1 MTAFRSTPAT
11 STSRAS
17 RPRAARRLAG
27 AAALALTALA
37 LTACQDGKGLQDEGA
52 ATASDSAVATP
63 SATGTPGATG
73 ASGTPGVTGT
83 PGSGSGPASGSATK
97 PGAAKKTGGDAKG
110 SAAPSAEGN
119 RVTCNGS
126 NTAVTVQPVSRPL
139 NHMLITVKNTGTKIC
154 DLTYYPVL
162 RFDEMQWAPA
172 ARKDTQPQAVVTLA
186 PGQSGYA
193 GAMLSAADGS
203 GEGGATGHRLTIAFQ
218 GRTPHSDGG
227 ASATPSLPTAGV
239 YYDSSLTVTYWQQSA
254 SDALGS

>member
-1 MTAFRSTPAT
+1 MSAFRSTPPT
-11 STSRAS
+11 STSRATL
-17 RPRAARRLAG
+17 PRAGRRLGG
-27 AAALALTALA
+27 AAALALAAVA

-52 ATASDSAVATP
+52 ATFSDSAVATP
-63 SATGTPGATG
+63 SATATPGA
-73 ASGTPGVTGT
+73 
-83 PGSGSGPASGSATK
+83 GSGSGSGSATK
-97 PGAAKKTGGDAKG
+97 TGSATKSGGAKATGGDAKG
-110 SAAPSAEGN
+110 SSAPSAEGD

-126 NTAVTVQPVSRPL
+126 NTAVTVQTVSRPL
-139 NHMLITVKNTGTKIC
+139 NHMLITVKNTGKKNC

-193 GAMLSAADGS
+193 GALLSAADGR
-203 GEGGATGHRLTIAFQ
+203 GEGGVTGHRLTIAFQ
-218 GRTPHSDGG
+218 GRTPHSDAG
-227 ASATPSLPTAGV
+227 ASAVPSLPAAGV

>member
-52 ATASDSAVATP
+52 ATVSDSAVATP
-63 SATGTPGATG
+63 SATGAPGATG
-73 ASGTPGVTGT
+73 TSGT
-83 PGSGSGPASGSATK
+83 PASGSVTK

-126 NTAVTVQPVSRPL
+126 NTAVTVQTVSRPL
-139 NHMLITVKNTGTKIC
+139 NHMLITVKNTGTKNC

-186 PGQSGYA
+186 PGRSGYA
-193 GAMLSAADGS
+193 GAVLSAADGS

-227 ASATPSLPTAGV
+227 ASATPSLPAAGV

>member
-1 MTAFRSTPAT
+1 MSAFRSTPAT

-17 RPRAARRLAG
+17 RPRATRRLGG
-27 AAALALTALA
+27 AAALALAALA

-52 ATASDSAVATP
+52 ATFSDSAVATP
-63 SATGTPGATG
+63 SATAT
-73 ASGTPGVTGT
+73 ASA
-83 PGSGSGPASGSATK
+83 GSGSASGSATK
-97 PGAAKKTGGDAKG
+97 PGSAPKSGGAKATGTAKTTGGDAKG
-110 SAAPSAEGN
+110 SSDPSAEGN

-126 NTAVTVQPVSRPL
+126 NTAVAVQTVSRPL
-139 NHMLITVKNTGTKIC
+139 NHMLITVKNTGTKNC

-193 GAMLSAADGS
+193 GALLSAADGS
-203 GEGGATGHRLTIAFQ
+203 GEGGVTGHRLTIAFQ
-218 GRTPHSDGG
+218 GRTPLSDGG
-227 ASATPSLPTAGV
+227 ASAVPSLPAAGV
-239 YYDSSLTVTYWQQSA
+239 YYDSSLTVTYWQQSV